1 MENKD
6 KLLTVEYLM
15 KWHELDESKAKSLL
29 EFCDKHT
36 IKHESCYGDGSIM
49 FPKWLETQS
58 NKVDKTMINMGNREE
73 MHIKQMNAEE
83 NYMTTPISVL
93 SYITALEE
101 QNKALLDEIER
112 LKTDNRILKDELEDL
127 DKQYSVLNDQFI
139 KTKEWNLEIV
149 YSNKFKDN
157 EIEQLKF
164 QLKAADSV
172 NDVLEK
178 LRTSDNEAWSKQCA
192 EWMTKHE
199 QIWNECLSANNKID
213 ELEKLLL
220 NK

>member
-36 IKHESCYGDGSIM
+36 IRHESCYGDGSIM

-58 NKVDKTMINMGNREE
+58 DKVDKTMINMENREE

-101 QNKALLDEIER
+101 QNKALLDEI
-112 LKTDNRILKDELEDL
+112 DM
-127 DKQYSVLNDQFI
+127 
-139 KTKEWNLEIV
+139 
-149 YSNKFKDN
+149 
-157 EIEQLKF
+157 LKF

>member
-15 KWHELDESKAKSLL
+15 KWHELNEQKAKSLL

-36 IKHESCYGDGSIM
+36 IRHESCYGDGSIM

-58 NKVDKTMINMGNREE
+58 DKVDKTMINMGNREE

-101 QNKALLDEIER
+101 QNKALL
-112 LKTDNRILKDELEDL
+112 
-127 DKQYSVLNDQFI
+127 
-139 KTKEWNLEIV
+139 
-149 YSNKFKDN
+149 NKIDM
-157 EIEQLKF
+157 LKF

-172 NDVLEK
+172 NDGL
-178 LRTSDNEAWSKQCA
+178 SKQV
-192 EWMTKHE
+192 EWISVE
-199 QIWNECLSANNKID
+199 DRLPLANESGAWDGKRSDIYLGKYKDDTYCLFRIYEGFLDGSDFIEYYD
-213 ELEKLLL
+213 ENDNSINAPVYYKSIT
-220 NK
+220 

>member
-15 KWHELDESKAKSLL
+15 KWHELNEQKAKSLL

-36 IKHESCYGDGSIM
+36 IRHESCYGDGSIM

-58 NKVDKTMINMGNREE
+58 DKVDKTMINMENREE

-101 QNKALLDEIER
+101 QNKALL
-112 LKTDNRILKDELEDL
+112 
-127 DKQYSVLNDQFI
+127 
-139 KTKEWNLEIV
+139 
-149 YSNKFKDN
+149 NKIDM
-157 EIEQLKF
+157 LKF

>member
-15 KWHELDESKAKSLL
+15 KWHELNEQKAKSLL

-36 IKHESCYGDGSIM
+36 IRHESCYGDGSIM

-58 NKVDKTMINMGNREE
+58 DKVDKTMINMGNREE

-101 QNKALLDEIER
+101 QNKALLDEI
-112 LKTDNRILKDELEDL
+112 DM
-127 DKQYSVLNDQFI
+127 
-139 KTKEWNLEIV
+139 
-149 YSNKFKDN
+149 
-157 EIEQLKF
+157 LKF